1 MTTNSVCA
9 LLPAR
14 YAPNVMKT
22 SVNSD
27 TWIKVGSNMPSTAS
41 DEPFAAMMAVTATA
55 TTVNTALCAA
65 VVVVNSAQA
74 TNAIQMT
81 KPNQDALSISAAST
95 ATPASPNAT
104 LRCGRKYLRSCSQ
117 EISVK

>member
-1 MTTNSVCA
+1 MIKSACA
-9 LLPAR
+9 LLPER
-14 YAPNVMKT
+14 YAPKVMNT

-41 DEPFAAMMAVTATA
+41 DDPFAAMTAVTPSATM
-55 TTVNTALCAA
+55 VKTALCAA
-65 VVVVNSAQA
+65 AVVVNSAQI

-81 KPNQDALSISAAST
+81 NPNHAALSISAATT

-104 LRCGRKYLRSCSQ
+104 LRWGRKYLRSCSQ

>member
-1 MTTNSVCA
+1 MN
-9 LLPAR
+9 
-14 YAPNVMKT
+14 T

-27 TWIKVGSNMPSTAS
+27 TWTKVGSNMPSTAS
-41 DEPFAAMMAVTATA
+41 DDPFMAMTAVTPSATM
-55 TTVNTALCAA
+55 VKMALCAA
-65 VVVVNSAQA
+65 VVVVNSAQV

-81 KPNQDALSISAAST
+81 KPNQDALSISAPTA

-104 LRCGRKYLRSCSQ
+104 LRWGRKYLRSCSH